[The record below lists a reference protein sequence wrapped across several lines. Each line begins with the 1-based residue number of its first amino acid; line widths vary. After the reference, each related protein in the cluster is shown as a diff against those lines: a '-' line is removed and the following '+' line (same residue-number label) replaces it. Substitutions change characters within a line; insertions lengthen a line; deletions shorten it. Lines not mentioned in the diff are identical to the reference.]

1 MLKKEQ
7 IEDFEKLAKPLVKWL
22 NENGNP
28 HSIIVIECDSARV
41 YDGECSS
48 PVSEFIK
55 D

>member
-7 IEDFEKLAKPLVKWL
+7 IKEFEQLSKPLVKWL

-28 HSIIVIECDSARV
+28 HSMIVIECDGARV
-41 YDGECSS
+41 YSGECGI
-48 PVSEFIK
+48 PIPEFIK